1 MALPRTEAALE
12 AIERAVCE
20 ANGDLRK
27 AAAVLQI
34 NLYEL
39 HQWLHADPEAANRVK
54 QAQLVGW
61 SALETEAYRRAVEG
75 HNEPVYF
82 KGRIVGYRKVYSDG
96 LLQTMLK
103 ARVPGYAAEDAGHGV
118 TVNVNLMP
126 RATSYEEWLEQ
137 KGQSALQ
144 LEHKQDNEPIVDA
157 EYEDVTPVT
166 GLRDVL

>member
-20 ANGDLRK
+20 ANGDLR
-27 AAAVLQI
+27 AASRALAISQ
-34 NLYEL
+34 YEL
-39 HQWLHADPEAANRVK
+39 HQWLHSDPEAASRVK
-54 QAQLVGW
+54 AAQLVGW

-103 ARVPGYAAEDAGHGV
+103 ARVPGYSNDDAHTGGV

-144 LEHKQDNEPIVDA
+144 LQGPIVDA